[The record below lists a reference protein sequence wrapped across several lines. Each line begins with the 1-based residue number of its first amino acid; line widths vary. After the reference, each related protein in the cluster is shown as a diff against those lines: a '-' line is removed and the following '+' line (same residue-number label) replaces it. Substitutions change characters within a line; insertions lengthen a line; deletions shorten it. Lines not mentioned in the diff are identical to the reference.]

1 MNLVFDTFYF
11 NENKANTICLAFENW
26 DAIAPDFEF
35 SEIKSGISEYIPGE
49 FYKRELP
56 CILSLLDQIKK
67 QINDISCIIIDGFVF
82 LDDEYK
88 PGLGKHLFD
97 SLNREI
103 PVIGVAKTNFAT
115 VEKLK
120 SELYRGESKT
130 PLYISSVGIE
140 MEDAL
145 NLVKNMH
152 GNYRIPTLLK
162 KVDTMTR
169 EFEI

>member
-1 MNLVFDTFYF
+1 MNLVFDTYYF
-11 NENKANTICLAFENW
+11 DGDKANTICLAFENW
-26 DAIAPDFEF
+26 YAETADFEF
-35 SEIKSGISEYIPGE
+35 SEVKNGVSEYIPGE

-56 CILSLLDQIKK
+56 CILSLLDTVKT
-67 QINDISCIIIDGFVF
+67 QINDISCIVIDGFVY

-88 PGLGKHLFD
+88 AGLGKRLFY
-97 SLNREI
+97 SLKEKI

-120 SELYRGESKT
+120 MELFRGESKT

-140 MEDAL
+140 IETAFGL
-145 NLVKNMH
+145 IKKMH

-162 KVDTMTR
+162 KVDTLTR
-169 EFEI
+169 EF

>member
-11 NENKANTICLAFENW
+11 DGDKANTICLAFKNW
-26 DAIAPDFEF
+26 HSDVADFEF

-56 CILSLLDQIKK
+56 CILSLLDKIKTE
-67 QINDISCIIIDGFVF
+67 INGISCIIIDGFVF
-82 LDDEYK
+82 LDDNYK
-88 PGLGKHLFD
+88 PGLGKHLFE
-97 SLNREI
+97 SLDGKI

-120 SELYRGESKT
+120 MELNRGESKT
-130 PLYISSVGIE
+130 LLYISSVGME

-145 NLVKNMH
+145 NLIKNMH

-162 KVDTMTR
+162 KVDTLTR
-169 EFEI
+169 KFEI